1 MALVHFTVFHNSK
14 STIQK
19 FVSWA
24 DEEITELLKVFSL
37 MKQEYNS
44 VMKFYGEDT
53 AKTRIDD
60 FFSTFASFISD
71 FEVKITGD
79 I

>member
-1 MALVHFTVFHNSK
+1 
-14 STIQK
+14 
-19 FVSWA
+19 
-24 DEEITELLKVFSL
+24 